1 MLRRCG
7 EFGRRF
13 RKRFECPHCGCVL
26 HADVNAAFNIA
37 NTPFDR
43 ASRESLF
50 DQEEVQAFLLS
61 KKQMRRLAK
70 AKAQHKPVIS
80 PVPAVSVITDMAGR
94 ENLLAVL
101 E

>member
-1 MLRRCG
+1 MA
-7 EFGRRF
+7 
-13 RKRFECPHCGCVL
+13 

-37 NTPFDR
+37 
-43 ASRESLF
+43 SRPLHSTGNESITE
-50 DQEEVQAFLLS
+50 QEEARAFLLS

-70 AKAQHKPVIS
+70 AAARHEPML
-80 PVPAVSVITDMAGR
+80 PTTPAPMLMHMAGR